1 LSDIVDRGREAWA
14 AIKKSAAKDV
24 ENWIAVGAAIR
35 VGRMMNP
42 SDEQITR
49 WGIGFGFRDLPPP
62 VRAGAEKIAG
72 MREQN
77 PAHDTLPT
85 EIEEWYQ
92 TRTVD
97 TATLQPR
104 RPKRAATGAFKA
116 VAVAPSDSAALP
128 KTAQIASLMQHAAT
142 CLERGADLMRE
153 AADLIQQVGV
163 EPKDARSVIDPLIKA
178 LEKMR
183 D

>member
-1 LSDIVDRGREAWA
+1 MNDIVNRGREAWA
-14 AIKKSAAKDV
+14 AIKRSPAKGV
-24 ENWIAVGAAIR
+24 EDWIAVGAAIR

-49 WGIGFGFRDLPPP
+49 WGTGFGFRDLPPR
-62 VRAGAEKIAG
+62 VRAGAEKIAE
-72 MREQN
+72 MREQDTT
-77 PAHDTLPT
+77 HDTLPT

-92 TRTVD
+92 TRIVD

-116 VAVAPSDSAALP
+116 VAVAPSESAALP
-128 KTAQIASLMQHAAT
+128 ETAQIVSLMQHAAT
-142 CLERGADLMRE
+142 CLQRAADLMRE
-153 AADLIQQVGV
+153 VADLIQQVGV
-163 EPKDARSVIDPLIKA
+163 APKDARSVIDPLIKA

-183 D
+183 N